1 VTDWSDTAMVGFAF
15 GSREDPR
22 RGTNAGL
29 AWMVRDMCRGATSV
43 PRILLQPEVAEC
55 VSRTKHPSVA
65 YESMP
70 VRRSYVDT
78 MCAATW
84 FASVLRGKDRVRQVV
99 LVAHPD
105 HVRRCRDA
113 LRRAGVRATI
123 VVPPCVVPWRQ
134 CGCDRQGYDP
144 LSAQAWTT
152 NRHAYL
158 RHERRVRTEGR

>member
-1 VTDWSDTAMVGFAF
+1 MMYELPNDGPFKDIRYEYQDTCLG
-15 GSREDPR
+15 D
-22 RGTNAGL
+22 
-29 AWMVRDMCRGATSV
+29 
-43 PRILLQPEVAEC
+43 I
-55 VSRTKHPSVA
+55 TKRA
-65 YESMP
+65 N
-70 VRRSYVDT
+70 
-78 MCAATW
+78 
-84 FASVLRGKDRVRQVV
+84 RVRQVV

-134 CGCDRQGYDP
+134 YGCDRQGYDP

-158 RHERRVRTEGR
+158 RHERRVRMEGR